1 MLAAVIVCV
10 FAFAAL
16 FAPLIAINDPLDQ
29 TVGPRLYPP
38 NVVLWFGTD
47 EFGRSVYSRVVYGS
61 RIAFTVGIASA
72 LAAALAGSLLGLA
85 GGYFGG
91 LLDWAITIVVDLLY
105 AFPTILLA
113 IALAVVLGPSM
124 QTVIVAIAI
133 VQAPHFARIARGTT
147 LQVRAQP
154 YIESARAVG
163 AGDLRTITR
172 HVVPNI
178 VPPLLVQLALSFSYA
193 VLSESILSF
202 LGVGN
207 PPPAPSWGAM
217 LSGAYGYLEQA
228 PWASI
233 FPGAAITILILAFNI
248 LSDGVQELLDPTR
261 R

>member
-1 MLAAVIVCV
+1 VVAATIVGI
-10 FAFAAL
+10 FGAAAL
-16 FAPLIAINDPLDQ
+16 FAPLIAIHDPLDQ

-47 EFGRSVYSRVVYGS
+47 EFGRSVYSRVVYGT
-61 RIAFTVGIASA
+61 RIAFGVGLASA
-72 LAAALAGSLLGLA
+72 VVAGVAGSLLGLV

-91 LLDWAITIVVDLLY
+91 VLDWASTIVVDLLY

-172 HVVPNI
+172 HVLPNI
-178 VPPLLVQLALSFSYA
+178 VPPLLVQMALCFSYA
-193 VLSESILSF
+193 VLTESILSF

-217 LSGAYGYLEQA
+217 LNGAYGYLEQA
-228 PWASI
+228 PWASL
-233 FPGAAITILILAFNI
+233 FPGVAITLLILAFNI
-248 LSDGVQELLDPTR
+248 LSDGIQELLDPTR